1 MGKLELCSIF
11 QVHYIS
17 EAVFHTCRILAY
29 LDKTAIASKLF
40 KLGDALFV
48 VARLSSVT
56 MSVLTFWFGL
66 ASVPAELQVIGI
78 VQCTLIIPTLVSGPP
93 TCERCCSFVSLFFP
107 SPLVAELK
115 SEQLVPGV
123 GHRHWELQHPLGE
136 TRSPPGRLPPA
147 SLAYVWLD
155 HVPGETLA
163 SYSIFWGLHKYSPS

>member
-1 MGKLELCSIF
+1 M
-11 QVHYIS
+11 HYIS

-78 VQCTLIIPTLVSGPP
+78 VKTWMRGPFN
-93 TCERCCSFVSLFFP
+93 CERFVQKTLFP
-107 SPLVAELK
+107 T
-115 SEQLVPGV
+115 G
-123 GHRHWELQHPLGE
+123 
-136 TRSPPGRLPPA
+136 GRT
-147 SLAYVWLD
+147 
-155 HVPGETLA
+155 E
-163 SYSIFWGLHKYSPS
+163 K

>member
-1 MGKLELCSIF
+1 MGKIEFVHSF

-66 ASVPAELQVIGI
+66 ASVPAELQVIG
-78 VQCTLIIPTLVSGPP
+78 VVHLVGGRHWTS
-93 TCERCCSFVSLFFP
+93 P
-107 SPLVAELK
+107 SPL
-115 SEQLVPGV
+115 
-123 GHRHWELQHPLGE
+123 GE
-136 TRSPPGRLPPA
+136 
-147 SLAYVWLD
+147 
-155 HVPGETLA
+155 
-163 SYSIFWGLHKYSPS
+163 